1 MKVSARTHT
10 RSAARWRSPLTWRL
24 SDERLVASMR
34 RGDHAAFGV
43 LMSRYEPR
51 LLRFC
56 HQLLRSREDAEDV
69 LQEVFVSA
77 FNAILADERPI
88 NVQPWLY
95 RIAKNRSLNHMRRIK
110 AIAVDSLE
118 AHLPGCESTADT
130 VHGREELRLLM
141 EDIQDLPATQRS
153 ALVLREMEALSYE
166 QIAEVMNKSVP
177 SVKSLLVRARRSL
190 VKAAEARARGCAA
203 LLPLGPLAVLKR
215 LTALHFGRSTGAGAT
230 AAGAGAG
237 VAGQTVIGAS
247 SAGFVSA
254 SVGAVAAKSAAGLAA
269 AALLGAGAVVI
280 ENGGGGHAN
289 RPPRGP
295 ASTLALSGVGA
306 VESHAQLSAD
316 RRGAITPDRRARR
329 VPTQPHPQS
338 IGRRLNPAAVASRAS
353 TKAPASDSA
362 RGTRSETQQANLPIV
377 AIAAPASAAAGDK
390 TTPTTPAARAC
401 VPARTTT
408 STSASTTAAAS
419 GPVATTTT
427 SASTTDTTS
436 ASTSTTSVSTTDTT
450 TSTTDTTT
458 TSTTDTTTTAT
469 TTSTAAVAPP
479 ATSPPTSSTTA
490 GATPAPPTS
499 APAGC

>member
-237 VAGQTVIGAS
+237 VAGQTAIGAS

-254 SVGAVAAKSAAGLAA
+254 SIGAVATKSAAGLAA

-280 ENGGGGHAN
+280 ENGGSGHAN
-289 RPPRGP
+289 RSPRKP
-295 ASTLALSGVGA
+295 TSTVALAGVGA
-306 VESHAQLSAD
+306 VGSRAQLSAD
-316 RRGAITPDRRARR
+316 GRDAVRPDRRARR
-329 VPTQPHPQS
+329 VATRPHTQS
-338 IGRRLNPAAVASRAS
+338 VGRSVHPAAVASQVS
-353 TKAPASDSA
+353 TKAPAGGSA
-362 RGTRSETQQANLPIV
+362 GGTRSETQQANLPIL
-377 AIAAPASAAAGDK
+377 ATAAPGGAAAGDK
-390 TTPTTPAARAC
+390 TTPTTPTARAC
-401 VPARTTT
+401 VPVRTTTST
-408 STSASTTAAAS
+408 STSASTTAAAGS
-419 GPVATTTT
+419 VATTTTTATTTSTT
-427 SASTTDTTS
+427 SASTTSTTTTATTS
-436 ASTSTTSVSTTDTT
+436 ASTTS
-450 TSTTDTTT
+450 
-458 TSTTDTTTTAT
+458 TTTTAT

-479 ATSPPTSSTTA
+479 AASPPTASTTTST
-490 GATPAPPTS
+490 TPAPPAS
-499 APAGC
+499 ATVGC